1 MKTAISVLDGYP
13 DAVASPAANM
23 DRMVRGEIDKLP
35 YADLKP
41 PATLKIL
48 APIDLSAEAAPAVEY
63 AVDLAQVI
71 GAQLTLLHVTDVG
84 SDRTEWPPYTFD
96 TVLPGGIERF
106 VARGSVAG
114 TIAAFAEYIDAGMVL
129 MTSENRN
136 RWTPFWKHSVT
147 GAVLGST
154 TCPVLV
160 AGLPKAD
167 SHFRCRRIMCVLSLD
182 GSDDAILRQAEALT
196 RRTRSELILVAAVPE
211 PSVGLYSETG
221 FGANRPLS
229 TRLAAKRLREAGR
242 NLSVLYKT
250 WVSTGSL
257 PRCVDRAA
265 REYSPDLVIAARGK
279 LNMEIV
285 RRVQCPVLFVTTAQT
300 TAGTFNDRV
309 SDLQFAKD
317 GTSRLQPF
325 RPQPLERGGAVAA
338 DPSSSGSGDIQRGF
352 SPRGN
357 ASRQ

>member
-1 MKTAISVLDGYP
+1 
-13 DAVASPAANM
+13 
-23 DRMVRGEIDKLP
+23 
-35 YADLKP
+35 
-41 PATLKIL
+41 LKIL
-48 APIDLSAEAAPAVEY
+48 APIDLSAKAEPAVEY
-63 AVDLAQVI
+63 AVDLAHVL
-71 GAQLTLLHVTDVG
+71 GAQLTLLHVTDAD
-84 SDRTEWPPYTFD
+84 SDRTEWPPYAFD
-96 TVLPGGIERF
+96 TGLPGGVERF

-114 TIAAFAEYIDAGMVL
+114 TISAFAEYVDAGMIL
-129 MTSENRN
+129 MTSENRD

-154 TCPVLV
+154 TRPVLV
-160 AGLPKAD
+160 AGLRKAD
-167 SHFRCRRIMCVLSLD
+167 SHFCCQRIVCVLSLD
-182 GSDDAILRQAEALT
+182 GSDEAILRQAEELT

-211 PSVGLYSETG
+211 PSVGLYYEAG

-257 PRCVDRAA
+257 PRCVDLAA

-285 RRVQCPVLFVTTAQT
+285 RRVHCPVLFVTTPKT
-300 TAGTFNDRV
+300 TAGTFNERIQE
-309 SDLQFAKD
+309 LQFAKD
-317 GTSRLQPF
+317 GSAGLQPF
-325 RPQPLERGGAVAA
+325 TPQVRKKGGAVAS
-338 DPSSSGSGDIQRGF
+338 DLSQSGSGDIQWDF
-352 SPRGN
+352 SRRSGH